1 MILHLPLAFVKGL
14 MMYSKG
20 IVIVTIT
27 RRGVETA
34 VKIKDALSNLELTC
48 IVFAPKKY
56 DQKGVV
62 PLDKKV
68 GEFIKEIY
76 SKVDAIVAVMAT
88 GIIVRA
94 VAPCLESKL
103 VDPAVLGVDA
113 SGRFVIS
120 LLSGHYGGANELTRL
135 IAEGIGATPVIT
147 TASDA
152 MGKQSVDEL
161 ARILHLTIANPESL
175 VAVNSAIVNGEK
187 VVVVL
192 AGNVKVPM
200 DKILAGEIKVVESG
214 EQAAEIVNRF
224 DAGIIITKETIP
236 QAKLMKPVTILKPKR
251 IAVGVGAR
259 KNVTENEVI
268 DAVNLALKQTRI
280 PLERVDRLATVD
292 VKKDSPSIINA
303 AKRLGLNLDFISVE
317 VLRAFKHEDLSP
329 DSKLVEQKIGVGGV
343 CERAAL
349 IVAGKKTKLIL
360 KKTKVNGVTVAIAEG
375 E

>member
-1 MILHLPLAFVKGL
+1 
-14 MMYSKG
+14 
-20 IVIVTIT
+20 
-27 RRGVETA
+27 
-34 VKIKDALSNLELTC
+34 
-48 IVFAPKKY
+48 
-56 DQKGVV
+56 
-62 PLDKKV
+62 
-68 GEFIKEIY
+68 
-76 SKVDAIVAVMAT
+76 
-88 GIIVRA
+88 
-94 VAPCLESKL
+94 
-103 VDPAVLGVDA
+103 
-113 SGRFVIS
+113 
-120 LLSGHYGGANELTRL
+120 
-135 IAEGIGATPVIT
+135 
-147 TASDA
+147 
-152 MGKQSVDEL
+152 
-161 ARILHLTIANPESL
+161 LTIANPESL

-224 DAGIIITKETIP
+224 DAGIIITKETLP

-317 VLRAFKHEDLSP
+317 VLRAFKHEDFSP